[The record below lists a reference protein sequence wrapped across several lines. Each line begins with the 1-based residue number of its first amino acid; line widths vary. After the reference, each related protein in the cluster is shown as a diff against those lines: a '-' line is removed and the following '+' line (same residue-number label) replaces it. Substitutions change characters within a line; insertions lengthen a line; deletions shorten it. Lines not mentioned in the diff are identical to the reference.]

1 MTTVAQLGE
10 LNGNSAEEQ
19 IRVLL
24 AHTLAVLEDR
34 AAKGSSAVPAE
45 EASSDGEN
53 PGEEAAARSAIP
65 GPESPVPE
73 LADPEPA
80 DSEPRHLLLA
90 RIFSLS
96 SFETGVLLFCL
107 AAELHAEAAELCAAA
122 HSDSRL
128 RYPTLQL
135 ALGILPDPHW
145 TATLPQSALRRWNL
159 IEIGV
164 GDNFLTSPITLAEP
178 VLHFLMGTPALD
190 ERLLPLLEPVAPPQV
205 LPSCYRAQAEQLT
218 ALLAAARQQPIVA
231 HLSGSATGGKHAVAA
246 LAAASLGMRL
256 YKLDAAHLPSV
267 RKDRDFVEHMLERDA
282 ALLGFALLV
291 DLEHAAAAE
300 AAAAAQLADTFS
312 GVALLCG
319 DGVPALHRS
328 RVERITLDRPDAA
341 SQQALWNFALGEAA
355 ARCNGHVERVST
367 QFSLDYEEILRTGDT
382 VRQRI
387 ESATASNAA
396 AGEQLLASCRAG
408 SRGALDVLAQ
418 RIAPRAGWND
428 IVLPESGLESL
439 RAIAAQVRQQGK
451 VLERWG
457 FAAQTSR
464 GLGISALFHGP
475 SGTGKTLAAEVLAH
489 DLGLDLWR
497 IDLSQM
503 VSKYIGETEKN
514 LRAIFDAAENT
525 GSLLL
530 FDEADALFGRRSEV
544 RDSHDRYANIEVS
557 YLLQRIEAYR
567 GLAILTSNLRANLDT
582 AFLRRITFFVS
593 FPFPDQ
599 NLRRSIWERIFP
611 AAMPA
616 ERLDYAKL
624 ARLNLAGGNIRNIA
638 LNAAYIAAD
647 LDQPVRMEH
656 LLAAARRE
664 CTKIDRPL
672 TAAETGGW
680 V

>member
-1 MTTVAQLGE
+1 VSASAQFDGVAANAAG
-10 LNGNSAEEQ
+10 EQ
-19 IRVLL
+19 IRALL
-24 AHTLAVLEDR
+24 DRTLALLE
-34 AAKGSSAVPAE
+34 ATPQEKPE
-45 EASSDGEN
+45 EADQ
-53 PGEEAAARSAIP
+53 PAAGAA
-65 GPESPVPE
+65 SPD
-73 LADPEPA
+73 A
-80 DSEPRHLLLA
+80 RHLVLA
-90 RIFSLS
+90 RIFGLT
-96 SFETGVLLFCL
+96 SFETGVLLLCL
-107 AAELHAEAAELCAAA
+107 AAELHSEAAELCAAA
-122 HSDSRL
+122 HNDASL
-128 RYPTLQL
+128 RFPTFQL
-135 ALGILPDPHW
+135 ALRTLADAHW
-145 TATLPQSALRRWNL
+145 SATLPENALRRWNL
-159 IEIGV
+159 IEAGG
-164 GDNFLTSPITLAEP
+164 GDNFLTARLSLAEP
-178 VLHFLMGTPALD
+178 VLHFLMGTPAVD
-190 ERLLPLLEPVAPPQV
+190 ERLLPLLDAVAPPEV
-205 LPSCYRAQAEQLT
+205 LPSCYRAQCEKLI
-218 ALLAAARQQPIVA
+218 ALLAESREQNVVV

-256 YKLDAAHLPSV
+256 YALDAAHLPVV
-267 RKDRDFVEHMLERDA
+267 RKDCELVRHMLERDA

-291 DLEHAAAAE
+291 ALEHAGAAE
-300 AAAAAQLADTFS
+300 AAAAAQLADNFA
-312 GVALLCG
+312 GAALLCG
-319 DGVPALHRS
+319 DGVPALRRS
-328 RVERITLDRPDAA
+328 RVERIVLDRPDAA
-341 SQQALWNFALGEAA
+341 SQQALWNFVLGDAA

-367 QFSLDYEEILRTGDT
+367 QFSLDYEEILRTGDA
-382 VRQRI
+382 VRRWMETAAAS
-387 ESATASNAA
+387 ESG

-408 SRGALDVLAQ
+408 ARGALDVLAQ
-418 RIAPRAGWND
+418 RIAPRAGWHD
-428 IVLPESGLESL
+428 LVLPESGLESL

-475 SGTGKTLAAEVLAH
+475 SGTGKTLAAEVLAK

-514 LRAIFDAAENT
+514 LRTIFDTAENT
-525 GSLLL
+525 GSILL

-567 GLAILTSNLRANLDT
+567 GLAILTSNLRGNLDT

-616 ERLDYAKL
+616 ERLDYTKL
-624 ARLNLAGGNIRNIA
+624 SRLNLAGGNIRNIA

-656 LLAAARRE
+656 LLAATRRE
-664 CTKIDRPL
+664 YAKIDRPL
-672 TAAETGGW
+672 TTTETGGW

>member
-1 MTTVAQLGE
+1 VSTAPFVAEAAGL
-10 LNGNSAEEQ
+10 SADER
-19 IRVLL
+19 IRALL

-34 AAKGSSAVPAE
+34 VSERASDVSSASGSAVDSAAVPPE
-45 EASSDGEN
+45 TS
-53 PGEEAAARSAIP
+53 GEEATAAPSASTTETP
-65 GPESPVPE
+65 
-73 LADPEPA
+73 D
-80 DSEPRHLLLA
+80 PRHLLLA

-96 SFETGVLLFCL
+96 PFETGILLLCL
-107 AAELHAEAAELCAAA
+107 AAELHAEAADLCASA
-122 HSDSRL
+122 HSEARL
-128 RYPTLQL
+128 RYPTFQL
-135 ALGILPDPHW
+135 AFSVFADAHW
-145 TATLPQSALRRWNL
+145 TAVLPQSPLRRWSL
-159 IEIGV
+159 IEIGA
-164 GDNFLTSPITLAEP
+164 GDAFLTSQITLAEP
-178 VLHFLMGTPALD
+178 VLHFLMGAPALD
-190 ERLLPLLEPVAPPQV
+190 ERLLPLLDPIAPPAV
-205 LPSCYRAQAEQLT
+205 LPTCYRPQAEKLS
-218 ALLAAARQQPIVA
+218 ALLAESRQQMIVA
-231 HLSGSATGGKHAVAA
+231 HLSGTATGGKRAVAA
-246 LAAASLGMRL
+246 LATASAGMGL
-256 YKLDAAHLPSV
+256 YALDAAHLPLV
-267 RKDRDFVEHMLERDA
+267 RKDRDFVQRLLERDA
-282 ALLGFALLV
+282 ALLGFAVLI

-300 AAAAAQLADTFS
+300 AASAAQFADTFS

-319 DGVPALHRS
+319 DPVPTLRSS
-328 RVERITLDRPDAA
+328 RVGRITLDRPDAA
-341 SQQALWNFALGEAA
+341 NQQALWNFALGDAA

-367 QFSLDYEEILRTGDT
+367 QFSLDSEDILRTGDA
-382 VRQRI
+382 VRRRV
-387 ESATASNAA
+387 ESAVASDPS
-396 AGEQLLASCRAG
+396 AGDQLLASCRAG
-408 SRGALDVLAQ
+408 ARGALDLLAQ
-418 RIAPRAGWND
+418 RISPRAGWND
-428 IVLPESGLESL
+428 IVLPESALESL

-475 SGTGKTLAAEVLAH
+475 SGTGKTLAAEVLAR

-514 LRAIFDAAENT
+514 LRAIFEAAENT
-525 GSLLL
+525 GSILL

-599 NLRRSIWERIFP
+599 SLRRSIWERIFP
-611 AAMPA
+611 TAMPA
-616 ERLDYAKL
+616 EQLDYAKL
-624 ARLNLAGGNIRNIA
+624 SRLNLAGGNIRNIA

-664 CTKIDRPL
+664 CAKIDRPL
-672 TAAETGGW
+672 TATETGGW